1 MLNDQ
6 KKRVAIHTPLRMRVI
21 IIKTMKSKEYD
32 FMEDGYA
39 SMEGSEL
46 DKLH

>member
-21 IIKTMKSKEYD
+21 IIKTMKSKN
-32 FMEDGYA
+32 MISWKMA
-39 SMEGSEL
+39 
-46 DKLH
+46 KLKWREEN